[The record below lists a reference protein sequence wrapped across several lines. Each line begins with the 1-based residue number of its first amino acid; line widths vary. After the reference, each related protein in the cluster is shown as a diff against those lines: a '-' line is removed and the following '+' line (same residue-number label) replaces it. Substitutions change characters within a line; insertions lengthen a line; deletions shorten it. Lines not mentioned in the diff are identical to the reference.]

1 MADIVLETIRVLIV
15 AFIFYLFYSSG
26 RDKDIRQQQG
36 WLYIVVG
43 FGLILFATAVDIT
56 DNFPS
61 LNKYIIIG
69 DTVYQA
75 FLEKVIGF
83 LGGFFLLAIGL
94 WKWIPVV
101 ITLRKTEKSLKKVH
115 DFLELKVNERTAQ
128 LEEEIQERKQT
139 ENKLQKSETN
149 FRTFFNSI
157 DDFLFVLDEQGNMVN
172 VNETVIQRLEYSE
185 DDLIGRN
192 VMMVHPEDRQ
202 AEAGR
207 IVGKMIA
214 GTADFCPV
222 PLVTKS
228 GQHIQVE
235 TRVYPGFWNDKPA
248 LFGVTK
254 DITRIKK
261 TEELFSKAFHAG
273 SCLMAISEIE
283 SELFINV
290 NKTFLDT
297 LGYTLEDV
305 IGKSSIELGIFD
317 NPEERNRVLSM
328 VKESGFAKNMEVKI
342 RVKKGEPRIGLF
354 SVSQIDIS
362 DKPCWLTTMTDITER
377 KQMET
382 SLRENQARLDLALQ
396 SAEMGAWQW
405 DIIENKRYFDSKVC
419 SLLGIDPENFNGT
432 AEEFFSVVHPDDR
445 EMLKNTLD
453 RTIDQDS
460 LYKPEYRTVWPD
472 GSIHYLSAH
481 GKLVRDDSGRAVK
494 INGIIGDITKSK
506 LAQQNFENERQR
518 LANVIRGTNTGTW
531 EWNVQTGETVFNEKW
546 AEIIGYKLEELAPVS
561 ITTWTSFTHPEDL
574 QKSGKLLKKHF
585 SGELPYYDCQCRMKH
600 KNGHWV
606 WVYDRG
612 QVITWTDDGKPL
624 MMFGTQIDIHEKKMT
639 EKKLGEYR
647 HSLEKKVRSR
657 TKELEKAHR
666 ALVDKALEA
675 GRSQL
680 SAMIFHN
687 IGNAVTPIS
696 IYAKN
701 LQNSEMK
708 ELNQYLRQCYE
719 EMLNH
724 KDNLTEYIARDL
736 RGTDVLAL
744 MGEVISSLAKGQR
757 KALDTMGKIISG
769 IDYISEI
776 LTLQRSYAPGNN
788 EIKENVN
795 LSSLAKDALKMQEGA
810 LVKRNIDINVSLP
823 QHMPTL
829 KIEKSKLMQVM
840 VNLIKNSC
848 DAIEECSVDCQ
859 NNIFIETY
867 HKDGRTG
874 FRIKDTG
881 IGIEKYR
888 FEEIFE
894 FGISSKGSSGF
905 GLYYCKNFVKANNG
919 SIFLDS
925 PGKGQGATIT
935 IEFRTTN
942 ENETQ

>member
-1 MADIVLETIRVLIV
+1 MEASKKKFKFIKNTVAVFSGIILAVFLFALLIMVYQSQTKLVESASLQMIRMLDKQAVALSYFYSERKTDIRDLVNDREIDTFFENKALGMSMAYGLKTSLNQIERRFERLLTQREIGSQPVYGWVAFVDRNQQVLI
-15 AFIFYLFYSSG
+15 L
-26 RDKDIRQQQG
+26 QG
-36 WLYIVVG
+36 AG
-43 FGLILFATAVDIT
+43 
-56 DNFPS
+56 
-61 LNKYIIIG
+61 K
-69 DTVYQA
+69 
-75 FLEKVIGF
+75 EKNGTGCMPPKV
-83 LGGFFLLAIGL
+83 
-94 WKWIPVV
+94 
-101 ITLRKTEKSLKKVH
+101 TLPRH
-115 DFLELKVNERTAQ
+115 
-128 LEEEIQERKQT
+128 
-139 ENKLQKSETN
+139 SET
-149 FRTFFNSI
+149 
-157 DDFLFVLDEQGNMVN
+157 
-172 VNETVIQRLEYSE
+172 
-185 DDLIGRN
+185 
-192 VMMVHPEDRQ
+192 
-202 AEAGR
+202 A
-207 IVGKMIA
+207 
-214 GTADFCPV
+214 
-222 PLVTKS
+222 
-228 GQHIQVE
+228 
-235 TRVYPGFWNDKPA
+235 
-248 LFGVTK
+248 
-254 DITRIKK
+254 
-261 TEELFSKAFHAG
+261 
-273 SCLMAISEIE
+273 
-283 SELFINV
+283 ELFIPACNEEVAILVGIPYFFKGRLEGSIIASINYSTAARNLITPV
-290 NKTFLDT
+290 NDNTKTKVYVD
-297 LGYTLEDV
+297 LGP
-305 IGKSSIELGIFD
+305 GI
-317 NPEERNRVLSM
+317 
-328 VKESGFAKNMEVKI
+328 
-342 RVKKGEPRIGLF
+342 KK
-354 SVSQIDIS
+354 
-362 DKPCWLTTMTDITER
+362 
-377 KQMET
+377 
-382 SLRENQARLDLALQ
+382 
-396 SAEMGAWQW
+396 
-405 DIIENKRYFDSKVC
+405 
-419 SLLGIDPENFNGT
+419 
-432 AEEFFSVVHPDDR
+432 
-445 EMLKNTLD
+445 
-453 RTIDQDS
+453 DS
-460 LYKPEYRTVWPD
+460 LGTPD
-472 GSIHYLSAH
+472 FFPAKLMRDSAP
-481 GKLVRDDSGRAVK
+481 GKLVQFDLPNSKEKMVGVRIPIEGTFFSLMAATPFKVIYGNTQPYYLVILMLLFVFFVFGSFVVLWGLQSKALVLNTRLEDEK
-494 INGIIGDITKSK
+494 IRKAEMENTNRQLQDEIDMRQD
-506 LAQQNFENERQR
+506 AQQALKESKDR
-518 LANVIRGTNTGTW
+518 LDMALQASESGLW
-531 EWNVQTGETVFNEKW
+531 DWNVQTGEVLFNERW
-546 AEIIGYKLEELAPVS
+546 AAMLGYGLTEIENHVRAWE
-561 ITTWTSFTHPEDL
+561 
-574 QKSGKLLKKHF
+574 KLLHPDDSALVTGSLEDHF
-585 SGELPYYDCQCRMKH
+585 SGKSNIYQTEHRLLCKDKQWKWILDTGKVVSRTP
-600 KNGHWV
+600 
-606 WVYDRG
+606 
-612 QVITWTDDGKPL
+612 DGKPL
-624 MMFGTQIDIHEKKMT
+624 RAIGTHIDIHEKKMT

-647 HSLEKKVRSR
+647 CSLEKKVRSR